1 MTAGSH
7 QEQPGTGAGS
17 LLPTKPT
24 HALFLTGL
32 EHKGSHLKC
41 HSLCQTLR
49 SPDSGKAF
57 ISLSETNSLWL
68 VDFGLLAKWGKNV

>member
-7 QEQPGTGAGS
+7 QEEQGTGAGS

-32 EHKGSHLKC
+32 ERKGSHP
-41 HSLCQTLR
+41 SATLSVR
-49 SPDSGKAF
+49 LSGVPTQGKLFF
-57 ISLSETNSLWL
+57 ISLNETNLWL
-68 VDFGLLAKWGKNV
+68 VDFGLLAKWGENV

>member
-24 HALFLTGL
+24 HALFLTGQ
-32 EHKGSHLKC
+32 EWKGSHLKC
-41 HSLCQTLR
+41 HSLSQTLR
-49 SPDSGKAF
+49 SPDSGN
-57 ISLSETNSLWL
+57 ETNSLWL
-68 VDFGLLAKWGKNV
+68 VDFGLLAKWGKKCLVFIF